1 MDSSPDPRH
10 FVGRESYEQAVD
22 ELLPWAIHH
31 ICLFDQSL
39 SARSDTAR
47 RIEALR
53 ARLRAGVKV
62 RLLAHDGSRLER
74 DCPRTLSLL
83 KHFGHG
89 LAIHRTPDEAAHLY
103 GPFCHVDARGYAR
116 RYHFD
121 DLRGSPAW
129 RIWTPRRTWHVALTR
144 CGACPPRHWPPQ
156 HWVYD
161 PPFAPKIDCADRERQ
176 GWPRNHAPVI
186 RNFLQTS
193 RFDSRFC

>member
-62 RLLAHDGSRLER
+62 RLLVHDGSRLER
-74 DCPRTLSLL
+74 DCPRTLNLL

-103 GPFCHVDARGYAR
+103 DPFCHVDARGYAR

-121 DLRGSPAW
+121 DLRGVTCLEDLDTATDLA
-129 RIWTPRRTWHVALTR
+129 R
-144 CGACPPRHWPPQ
+144 
-156 HWVYD
+156 
-161 PPFAPKIDCADRERQ
+161 
-176 GWPRNHAPVI
+176 
-186 RNFLQTS
+186 
-193 RFDSRFC
+193 RFDEMWSLSTPALAATTLGL